1 MLDAEKLTDDG
12 WMLDNLLSR
21 RVNIN
26 KSKKRKTILIN
37 QLRGYGIS
45 LIDDELTTI
54 VDINYFAEAK
64 NRLLQAILFTNDMFM
79 LARNNTGSIFVE
91 DVGEF
96 LTANNI
102 RATANVAFYGNSG
115 MSFNVIVQLKNY
127 RDNIYISVL
136 T

>member
-1 MLDAEKLTDDG
+1 MSSMLDAEKLTDDG
-12 WMLDNLLSR
+12 WTLDNLLSR
-21 RVNIN
+21 GININ

-54 VDINYFAEAK
+54 VDINHFAEAK
-64 NRLLQAILFTNDMFM
+64 NRLLRAILFTNDMFM
-79 LARNNTGSIFVE
+79 LALNNTGFIFVE

-115 MSFNVIVQLKNY
+115 MALNVIV
-127 RDNIYISVL
+127 
-136 T
+136 

>member
-1 MLDAEKLTDDG
+1 
-12 WMLDNLLSR
+12 
-21 RVNIN
+21 
-26 KSKKRKTILIN
+26 
-37 QLRGYGIS
+37 
-45 LIDDELTTI
+45 
-54 VDINYFAEAK
+54 
-64 NRLLQAILFTNDMFM
+64 MFM

-91 DVGEF
+91 DVSEF

>member
-1 MLDAEKLTDDG
+1 
-12 WMLDNLLSR
+12 
-21 RVNIN
+21 
-26 KSKKRKTILIN
+26 
-37 QLRGYGIS
+37 
-45 LIDDELTTI
+45 
-54 VDINYFAEAK
+54 
-64 NRLLQAILFTNDMFM
+64 MFM

-115 MSFNVIVQLKNY
+115 MTLNVIVYLKNY